1 MQVLQIC
8 RHHIEEHLL
17 RDRHRV
23 DWGREFILL
32 VLQARVR
39 PGSDAGSD
47 NVESVSDFVIEN
59 RLIYSS
65 SGL

>member
-39 PGSDAGSD
+39 PGSHASSD
-47 NVESVSDFVIEN
+47 NVASDFVIEN